1 MASNLPSYHQYDN
14 PGVQTEIR
22 GIIRYGVADDTIPDV
37 ALLDDPPSLPDDAP
51 GDLDTTAL
59 VPADGGPAPGSTL

>member
-1 MASNLPSYHQYDN
+1 M
-14 PGVQTEIR
+14 QTEIR